1 MVLGLDDHVD
11 EAECLAAQCKR
22 ILRARRDL
30 AEAEGADNRVDL
42 VGQAHDA
49 ACRRLRLAVAG
60 KARLVV
66 LIDGDGDLLALAVEL
81 RVLAAHDALQFRE
94 LRNHARDEVG
104 LREDG
109 RAARV
114 LVSLLVGADG
124 IGDEIGKLLKAL
136 RLLVHRAEAL
146 LEDDRLELLAVLLE
160 ALLAVFIEEEL
171 RIGETGAQDALIAV
185 LDRLE
190 VFLAAVADR
199 DEERQQLALGRLDRE
214 VALMVAHRCD
224 DGLRRQLQ
232 VLLLELAAE
241 RRRVLD
247 EVEDLF

>member
-1 MVLGLDDHVD
+1 M
-11 EAECLAAQCKR
+11 
-22 ILRARRDL
+22 
-30 AEAEGADNRVDL
+30 L
-42 VGQAHDA
+42 VG
-49 ACRRLRLAVAG
+49 
-60 KARLVV
+60 
-66 LIDGDGDLLALAVEL
+66 
-81 RVLAAHDALQFRE
+81 
-94 LRNHARDEVG
+94 
-104 LREDG
+104 
-109 RAARV
+109 
-114 LVSLLVGADG
+114 LLVGADG

-160 ALLAVFIEEEL
+160 GLLAVFIEEEL

-190 VFLAAVADR
+190 VFLAAVANR

-214 VALMVAHRCD
+214 VALMVAHRRD